1 MIGQIAVHPS
11 LSTGTAIP
19 ERILFG
25 HSEAMKA
32 VRARI
37 EKVAQ
42 TRVPV
47 LIVGESGVGKE
58 LMARYVHCR
67 SAWGDGPF
75 VRVNC
80 PGIPGML
87 LERELFGYEKGALTV
102 ASTSKPGL
110 VESARE
116 GTLFLHGIGELEF
129 SLQSKFLQFLQDN
142 QFSRVGGQETLKANV
157 RLICAAS
164 RPLEAEIESGR
175 FRRDLFYRIN
185 VVTVQ
190 VPPLRERRHDIPD
203 LIEFFLQG
211 FSSEFGR
218 APRPI
223 RPATRKLLV
232 SNDWPGNIRQLE
244 NLIKRYV
251 ILDTEEAILGDIC
264 PTSPSAMNSSSDP
277 VDFSLKDVTRSA
289 TRDLERKVILD
300 ALAANHWNRRKTAAA
315 LHISYRALLYK
326 IKQGGLPAKSSTA
339 SAENIND

>member
-1 MIGQIAVHPS
+1 MIGQTAVQPS

-19 ERILFG
+19 ERVLFG
-25 HSEAMKA
+25 RSEAMQA

-58 LMARYVHCR
+58 LMARYVHSR
-67 SAWGDGPF
+67 SSWRDGPF
-75 VRVNC
+75 IRVNC

-87 LERELFGYEKGALTV
+87 LESELFGYETGAPH
-102 ASTSKPGL
+102 ASTSKAGL

-116 GTLFLHGIGELEF
+116 GTLFLDGIGELEF

-142 QFSRVGGQETLKANV
+142 QFSRIGGQETLRANV

-203 LIEFFLQG
+203 LVEFFLEG

-251 ILDTEEAILGDIC
+251 ILDTEDAILGDIC
-264 PTSPSAMNSSSDP
+264 PTSPAATNSSREH
-277 VDFSLKDVTRSA
+277 VDCSLKDVTRSA

-326 IKQGGLPAKSSTA
+326 IKQGGLPTKKSTTG
-339 SAENIND
+339 AENIYG